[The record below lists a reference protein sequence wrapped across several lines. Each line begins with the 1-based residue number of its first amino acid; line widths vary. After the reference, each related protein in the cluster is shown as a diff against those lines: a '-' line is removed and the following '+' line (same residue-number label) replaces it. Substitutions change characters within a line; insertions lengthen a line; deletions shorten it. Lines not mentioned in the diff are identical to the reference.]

1 MTKKPKYQLYVKTSM
16 VEKEDK
22 SLKVLKGAYVITG
35 IKNKNIEDATIF
47 IKGKNIHEI
56 TTRDVEIPSDAQ
68 VFDVSGFTVM
78 PGLIDAHMHFSG
90 TRTHKFQ
97 ERIVVKSEVRLIR
110 AVKDAEALLK
120 AGFTTVKDCGGI
132 NAVYLRDAINEG
144 TIQGPRIF
152 AAGYPLSQTFGHAD
166 PHYFP
171 LHWAKEKIPTICD
184 GVDECI
190 KAARIAF
197 REGADFIKIMAT
209 GGVMSQRDSPTHEG
223 FTFEEIKAIVRE
235 AEKVGSY
242 VSAHAEGRKGMV
254 KAVKAGVRTV
264 AHGFEIDDDT
274 AQLLIEKNV
283 VYVPTLSIAFQL
295 ATKGKDVG
303 VVDWALKKIQKFFDM
318 HVKSAKVAYKN
329 GVKFATGTDF
339 GGPPLFKM
347 GTNALELKLLVEKIG
362 MSNQEAI
369 IAATSNAAE
378 ACNFERFIGTV
389 SVGKYADLIVVKG
402 NPLKDINVLLD
413 TNNVHMVFKEGRL
426 EVNKG
431 LN

>member
-1 MTKKPKYQLYVKTSM
+1 MINKKFMS
-16 VEKEDK
+16 EKEDK
-22 SLKVLKGAYVITG
+22 SLKVLKGAFVITG
-35 IKNKNIEDATIF
+35 VKDKNLENAIIF
-47 IKGKNIHEI
+47 IKGKTIEKI
-56 TTRDVEIPSDAQ
+56 TTRDESIPSDAE

-97 ERIVVKSEVRLIR
+97 ERIVVKSELRLIR
-110 AVKDAEALLK
+110 AVKDAEALLN

-144 TIQGPRIF
+144 TIKGPRIF

-184 GVDECI
+184 GVEECM

-254 KAVKAGVRTV
+254 NAVKAGVKTV
-264 AHGFEIDDDT
+264 AHGFEIDDET

-283 VYVPTLSIAFQL
+283 IYVPTLSIAYQL
-295 ATKGKDVG
+295 ATRGKEVG
-303 VVDWALKKIQKFFDM
+303 VVDWALKKIQRFFNM
-318 HVKSAKVAYKN
+318 HVKSAQVAYKN

-339 GGPPLFKM
+339 GGPSLFKM
-347 GTNALELKLLVEKIG
+347 GTNAMELRLLVEKVG

-378 ACNFERFIGTV
+378 ACNFSKFTGTV
-389 SVGKYADLIVVKG
+389 SAGKFADLIVVKG
-402 NPLKDINVLLD
+402 NPLKDVMVLL
-413 TNNVHMVFKEGRL
+413 NNDNVRMVFKEGKL
-426 EVNKG
+426 EVDKG
-431 LN
+431 LE